1 MFIMVNKKVKHADIA
16 VQTPAVET
24 ETMGMRIRKLRE
36 SKQMSQ
42 ERLGVLCGASRSSVS
57 QWETG
62 VNEDMKL
69 TTFLALVGAL
79 GTTPHYLV
87 HGITK
92 PFPTRSGS

>member
-1 MFIMVNKKVKHADIA
+1 MFSMVNTKVKHADIGA
-16 VQTPAVET
+16 KTPAVET

-42 ERLGVLCGASRSSVS
+42 DALGKLCEASRSSVS

-62 VNEDMKL
+62 VNSDMKL
-69 TTFLALVGAL
+69 TTFLALVQAL

-87 HGITK
+87 HGYTK
-92 PFPTRSGS
+92 PFSTRSGS